1 MLLEIGL
8 VVTILLGVFIV
19 FYRQAIEQYNIL
31 QIENT
36 QIVEIPKLL
45 NERTPLVIRNIGQ
58 PKLFTPES
66 LKTNARLQMFPLGN
80 QLTLGSY
87 IQNPSSKIPLPK
99 KASSL
104 LAKES
109 GLAVWGEHTW
119 YPKLFSYPFL
129 QHIHSFVAEAQV
141 GEQGLRKTTGIVT
154 LLYPTSG
161 ALEITLLTEQQ
172 EKYLPQGWRGRFPEI
187 FTIQDTPL
195 AGEIKYITIKLRPGH
210 LLAIPTHWFY
220 SVRGEKGK
228 PLLWCRFTLHNPV
241 SSLASSME
249 TTLDA

>member
-1 MLLEIGL
+1 MILEILFVSL
-8 VVTILLGVFIV
+8 VFFAVLIV

-36 QIVEIPKLL
+36 QISEIPKLL
-45 NERTPLVIRNIGQ
+45 NERTPLVIRDIGQ

-66 LKTNARLQMFPLGN
+66 LKTNTRLQKFPLGN
-80 QLTLGSY
+80 NLTLRSY
-87 IQNPSSKIPLPK
+87 IENPSSKVSLPK
-99 KASSL
+99 KASNL

-119 YPKLFSYPFL
+119 YPRLFSYPFL
-129 QHIHSFVAEAQV
+129 QHIHSLSAEAQV

-161 ALEITLLTEQQ
+161 ALEITLLTEHQ
-172 EKYLPQGWRGRFPEI
+172 EKYLPQGWRGKYPEV

-210 LLAIPTHWFY
+210 MLAIPTHWFY
-220 SVRGEKGK
+220 SVRGEKKK
-228 PLLWCRFTLHNPV
+228 PLLWCRFTLNNPV

-249 TTLDA
+249 TSLDT

>member
-1 MLLEIGL
+1 MILEILFISL
-8 VVTILLGVFIV
+8 VFFAVLIV

-36 QIVEIPKLL
+36 QVSEIPKLL
-45 NERTPLVIRNIGQ
+45 NERTPLVIREIGQ

-66 LKTNARLQMFPLGN
+66 LKTNARLKKFPLGN
-80 QLTLGSY
+80 EATLGSY
-87 IQNPSSKIPLPK
+87 IDNPSSKITLTK
-99 KASSL
+99 KASIL

-109 GLAVWGEHTW
+109 GLSVWGEHTW

-129 QHIHSFVAEAQV
+129 QHIHSFSAEAQV
-141 GEQGLRKTTGIVT
+141 GEQGLRKTTGIAT

-161 ALEITLLTEQQ
+161 SLEITLLTEQQ
-172 EKYLPQGWRGRFPEI
+172 EKYLPQGWRGKYPEM

-195 AGEIKYITIKLRPGH
+195 VGEIKYITIKLRPGH
-210 LLAIPTHWFY
+210 MLAIPTHWFY
-220 SVRGEKGK
+220 SIRGEKNK
-228 PLLWCRFTLHNPV
+228 PSLWCRFTLHNPV
-241 SSLASSME
+241 SLLASSME